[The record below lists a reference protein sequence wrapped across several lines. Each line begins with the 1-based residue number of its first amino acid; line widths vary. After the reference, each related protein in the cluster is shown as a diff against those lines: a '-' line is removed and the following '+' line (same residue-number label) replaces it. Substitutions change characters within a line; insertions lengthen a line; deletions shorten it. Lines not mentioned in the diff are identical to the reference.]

1 MLQHFDH
8 FGLNAIYAMQSPP
21 NRSTIQQV
29 GECGRE
35 GGTFNLYHRTTK
47 QKFVTANKVV
57 GNSSKVAPKTDA
69 KNQLSSAE
77 NTTINYCSTK
87 NTTEETPGE

>member
-1 MLQHFDH
+1 MRCNRRQIAQPFSRL
-8 FGLNAIYAMQSPP
+8 GNA
-21 NRSTIQQV
+21 V
-29 GECGRE
+29 GR